1 MMHRD
6 RLLLH
11 VYLILLVQNV
21 NEVYSS
27 LTDYLPCS
35 HIESSYNVEKCNFH
49 WNCTIKKLLK
59 TYTDIGFINRNDLT
73 GEGVQVSNFMN
84 TPLLLRVVKGK
95 LHCVQHPR
103 VREVK
108 DKLTIK
114 AYRALHY
121 INRVN
126 RILRK
131 NSTAIPAGT
140 EWWTHQG
147 DAVKFPLTRNPFP
160 LFGYSGANG
169 YADIAGIPFMSFSDK
184 MGMREEEAFRKMEK
198 IPWEKRADTA
208 FFLGSLSDCSEAKE
222 KHSGDLNFCTR
233 AKIVYEAAHSNLSV
247 LQDIG
252 TISSFKDY
260 GFVDC
265 PRCQKD
271 RLTSQEF
278 VKKLYSHKYLLNMPG
293 VGQSRRMSQLLRS
306 GGVIFQAENKGYQFY
321 DFDLKPGSHYITFD
335 PQFGVPGAGNLV
347 SRINFAKDN
356 NFALQNIAARAKSY
370 SENCLTES
378 SIDVFVTSVL
388 ESYSRLLVGKPLNF
402 PIVDL
407 SSCIS
412 KSKKISISRL
422 CPKVI
427 RKCWFRR

>member
-1 MMHRD
+1 
-6 RLLLH
+6 
-11 VYLILLVQNV
+11 
-21 NEVYSS
+21 
-27 LTDYLPCS
+27 
-35 HIESSYNVEKCNFH
+35 
-49 WNCTIKKLLK
+49 
-59 TYTDIGFINRNDLT
+59 
-73 GEGVQVSNFMN
+73 
-84 TPLLLRVVKGK
+84 
-95 LHCVQHPR
+95 
-103 VREVK
+103 
-108 DKLTIK
+108 
-114 AYRALHY
+114 
-121 INRVN
+121 
-126 RILRK
+126 
-131 NSTAIPAGT
+131 
-140 EWWTHQG
+140 
-147 DAVKFPLTRNPFP
+147 
-160 LFGYSGANG
+160 
-169 YADIAGIPFMSFSDK
+169 

-208 FFLGSLSDCSEAKE
+208 FFLGTLSDCSVAKE
-222 KHSGDLNFCTR
+222 KHSGDMNFCAR

-252 TISSFKDY
+252 TVSSFRDN
-260 GFVDC
+260 GLNVDC

-335 PQFGVPGAGNLV
+335 PQLGVPGAGNLV

-370 SENCLTES
+370 SKYCLTES
-378 SIDVFVTSVL
+378 SIDVFVTSIL
-388 ESYSRLLVGKPLNF
+388 ESYSRLLVGNPLNF

-412 KSKKISISRL
+412 KTERCAGISWTKLTEQFGLFFAARSYIDSDHSTSPNSKGTAILSLSPARTHMVDMTTYWDTTSHQIWCYSSWNTFIF
-422 CPKVI
+422 I
-427 RKCWFRR
+427 RVRMQANDDNENEDGAAEGLVDLGEANPYQGAII